1 MPDDYTN
8 QGQIAQADFDKKV
21 IIYWW
26 LQALGLML
34 STVILI
40 PFIPFWLVI
49 GYFFHQK
56 QFDHLSCELTDR
68 SINIRSGLLF
78 KKQQN
83 IPLDK
88 ITDLSIMGGP
98 FLDSLGISKISIETA
113 GSTPF
118 PLTGVRNA
126 EKFRDIVLQHRDQ
139 QASTANQ
146 PAASTTASN
155 DVLVEIR
162 DILHRIEAKLP
173 GDN

>member
-1 MPDDYTN
+1 MSNGYTA
-8 QGQIAQADFDKKV
+8 QGKITSAEFDKKV
-21 IIYWW
+21 IFYWW

-40 PFIPFWLVI
+40 PFIPIWLLV

-56 QFDHLSCELTDR
+56 QFSHMSCVLTDR

-98 FLDSLGISKISIETA
+98 FLDSLGVSKISIETA

-118 PLTGVRNA
+118 PLTGVANA
-126 EKFRDIVLQHRDQ
+126 EKFRDVVLEHRDH
-139 QASTANQ
+139 QASAANQ
-146 PAASTTASN
+146 PAATAGPSG

-162 DILHRIEAKLP
+162 DILQRIEAKLP
-173 GDN
+173 V